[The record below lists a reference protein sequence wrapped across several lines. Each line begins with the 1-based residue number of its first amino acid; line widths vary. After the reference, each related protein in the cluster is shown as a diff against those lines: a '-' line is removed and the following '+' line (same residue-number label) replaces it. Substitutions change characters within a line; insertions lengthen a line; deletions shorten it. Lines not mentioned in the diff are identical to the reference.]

1 MVQGLFKVPG
11 SLTVDLWS
19 STVTWTLVDRVSLR
33 GGLLVEVP
41 VSWYRLRFKI
51 NEVTSGPGLNGPISP
66 DV

>member
-1 MVQGLFKVPG
+1 M
-11 SLTVDLWS
+11 
-19 STVTWTLVDRVSLR
+19 SLR